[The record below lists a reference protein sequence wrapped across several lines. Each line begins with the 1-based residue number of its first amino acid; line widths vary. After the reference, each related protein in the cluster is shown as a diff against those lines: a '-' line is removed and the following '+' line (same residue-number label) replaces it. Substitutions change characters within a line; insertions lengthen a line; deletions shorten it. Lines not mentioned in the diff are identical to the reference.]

1 MAEIDFRKEYLPGYT
16 GHVPKK
22 MEVFG
27 CTAGEA
33 NKIIIETARR
43 SLGINGADPRESAY
57 MTNGR
62 SIAHA
67 KRTLYSHQPP
77 KDDKGEVIQYGNVSR
92 LGHNWIGGP
101 TQNLKAQYVPGYQGF
116 VPGIKAENLYGKSF
130 AKGSSKA
137 INKEYERG
145 FDLPTHQ
152 RFLSQ
157 NAIEHDK
164 TNFRRIR
171 EAEDPADAKD
181 FANTLNFS
189 DAE

>member
-27 CTAGEA
+27 CTAGET

-43 SLGINGADPRESAY
+43 SLGMGGDPRESAY

-67 KRTLYSHQPP
+67 KRTLYSHKPST
-77 KDDKGEVIQYGNVSR
+77 DEKGEVIQFGNASR
-92 LGHNWIGGP
+92 LGANWIGGP
-101 TQNLKAQYVPGYQGF
+101 TQNLKAQYIPGYQGF
-116 VPGIKAENLYGKSF
+116 VPSLKAENLYGKSF

-137 INKEYERG
+137 INKEYEGG
-145 FDLPTHQ
+145 FDLPTHH
-152 RFLSQ
+152 RYLSQ
-157 NAIEHDK
+157 QAVEHDK
-164 TNFRRIR
+164 SNFRRIR

-181 FANTLNFS
+181 LSNTLGFS
-189 DAE
+189 DCE